1 MTTIVCNRTG
11 MAADKRI
18 SGGPIFASTKI
29 FKVNGSLIGVA
40 GNMEQ
45 ALRFVEWRKTPEQ
58 KPQFNEQVGFEA
70 LELRPDGLLVWW
82 GSEMVGIAIED
93 DYYAIGSGAALAL
106 GAMAMGATP
115 KQAIQVAARWDVA
128 TGNEIQVMSLK
139 AGK

>member
-1 MTTIVCNRTG
+1 MTTIVCNRLG

-29 FKVNGSLIGVA
+29 FRVNGSLIGVA

-58 KPQFNEQVGFEA
+58 KPQFAEQVGFEA
-70 LELRPDGLLVWW
+70 LELRPDGVLVWW
-82 GSEMVGIAIED
+82 GCEMVGVAIED

-115 KQAIQVAARWDVA
+115 KQAIQVASKWDVA
-128 TGNEIQVMSLK
+128 TGSEIQTMSLK
-139 AGK
+139 GK